1 MGLSVESGSKLFV
14 DTAPL
19 IYLIEGE
26 GARADKVAR
35 LLDECI
41 LKSVPWVTSLITYM
55 ELLVLPIRKRQ
66 TSLAGKYRDLLTN
79 SDHISLHP
87 LNLAIA
93 DAAVELRAA
102 HGIKVP
108 DAVQLATA
116 KVSGA
121 DWILTNDRDWRGVT
135 SVPIVRVDDL

>member
-1 MGLSVESGSKLFV
+1 MGLSIETGSKLFV

-26 GARADKVAR
+26 GARAEKVAR

-41 LKSVPWVTSLITYM
+41 AKNVPWVTSLITYM

-66 TSLAGKYRDLLTN
+66 TSLAGKYRDFLTN
-79 SDHISLHP
+79 SDQISLRP
-87 LNLAIA
+87 LDLAVA

-102 HGIKVP
+102 HGLKVP

-121 DWILTNDRDWRGVT
+121 DCIVTNDRDWRGVT
-135 SVPIVRVDDL
+135 GMPIVCVDDM